1 MITGIGALGKC
12 DSSSNFVCLDYSA
25 LSTSNIV
32 SIEASRST
40 DSVHSPEFAL
50 GRSIPPSS
58 YQADSSL
65 TDVFY
70 CINIEPSMNLKVTTF
85 EFNSANVDQISVS
98 LIRTFVPS
106 LHNQVSAVYMLS
118 VNTTAYNLL
127 IHRNVLDNY
136 YPRWKC
142 KV

>member
-1 MITGIGALGKC
+1 MLLGKC

-32 SIEASRST
+32 SIEASPST

-58 YQADSSL
+58 YQADSLL

-70 CINIEPSMNLKVTTF
+70 RINIEPSMNLKVTTF

-106 LHNQVSAVYMLS
+106 LHNQVSVVYMS
-118 VNTTAYNLL
+118 TTVYNQL

-142 KV
+142 KVL